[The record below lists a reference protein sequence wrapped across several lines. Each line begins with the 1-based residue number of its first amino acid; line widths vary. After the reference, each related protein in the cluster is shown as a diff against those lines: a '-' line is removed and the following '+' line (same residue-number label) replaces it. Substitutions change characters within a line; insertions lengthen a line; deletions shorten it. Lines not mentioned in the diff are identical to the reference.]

1 MQESAWQGRGRD
13 RQLPRTDTGACSAAA
28 GTASAPPAFGG
39 EENGWGRKKRVIRE
53 EASMRNKMSMY
64 RRTEAK
70 QSSFHWY
77 SPSTRR
83 QSKSWGEGGEGGGV
97 FQ

>member
-1 MQESAWQGRGRD
+1 MEESAWQGRGRD
-13 RQLPRTDTGACSAAA
+13 TQMPRTDTGACSAAA
-28 GTASAPPAFGG
+28 GTASAAPVLGG
-39 EENGWGRKKRVIRE
+39 EKNVLGRKKKGVIRE
-53 EASMRNKMSMY
+53 EASMRNKMSVH

-77 SPSTRR
+77 SLSTHR
-83 QSKSWGEGGEGGGV
+83 QPKSWGEMGGGV